1 MRQVNQC
8 LDLICRSGRHHGVTR
23 KAGNTTL
30 AFFAKPAK
38 PNDGSPISG
47 RREDFSRP
55 RVIATSRAPTLFSAR
70 GSAIARAVYAAL
82 RPEARYTASFSAILV
97 HPSRWP

>member
-30 AFFAKPAK
+30 AFFAKPLMAFRFQE
-38 PNDGSPISG
+38 GERIWAARELSPH
-47 RREDFSRP
+47 
-55 RVIATSRAPTLFSAR
+55 RAPTLFFRQRLGKRSR
-70 GSAIARAVYAAL
+70 LIPRFGPKRD
-82 RPEARYTASFSAILV
+82 TAPVFRLYWSIPRDSL
-97 HPSRWP
+97 